1 MAIQAIMLNDTDVT
15 KGPQMASVL
24 VKGTVNVNRLDAK
37 TQALITPEVMAA
49 LPHVKFI
56 KR

>member
-15 KGPQMASVL
+15 KGPVMASVL
-24 VKGTVNVNRLDAK
+24 VKGTVNINRLDEK